1 MTTRLYHN
9 NNNDNNI
16 VLNYSYSDDIDN
28 FAPVT
33 MMFIQ
38 SMCLSLIGIIL

>member
-9 NNNDNNI
+9 NNNNNI

-38 SMCLSLIGIIL
+38 SMCLSMIGIIL